1 MNENIREI
9 IVKTLCTLETEE
21 KKSHLLI
28 REVLDKYDWLP
39 YRDKAFF
46 KKVTEGTVA
55 NRLTLDYVL
64 DGVSSKPM
72 SKCKPV
78 IRVILRMSTYQ
89 LLFMDKVPESAV
101 CNEAVKLC
109 ESLGR
114 KELCPFVNGILRTLA
129 RNGRSLP
136 DFSEIEDDVRRISVR
151 YSVPEWIVA
160 MFKKE
165 QPDYEALVASLVKE
179 RNTCVRVTD
188 EKLIPEITEEWR
200 KAGVSFSESRLV
212 RGAFILEGFEG
223 VSSLYGFKEGNLIVQ
238 DESSMLAAL
247 ATGIEKGDDKTM
259 IDTCAA
265 PGGKSSFAAAL
276 MSPGGRVSS
285 FDISETKVSLIR
297 DNFERLGLKNA
308 EARVQ
313 DATVYDESLKES
325 ADVVLVDAPCSGLG
339 VLGRKSDLRYGI
351 SNEAMRDICK
361 LQKDILSVAVRY
373 VKPGGVLIY
382 STCTVHKAENEKA
395 VRYILDNFPFE
406 PDSLKPF
413 LPTLFERE
421 RDYEHMLQLRPDN
434 DGCDG
439 FFISRFVK
447 HGKD

>member
-1 MNENIREI
+1 MSENIREI
-9 IVKTLCTLETEE
+9 IVKTLCTLETED

-46 KKVTEGTVA
+46 KRVTEGTVA
-55 NRLTLDYVL
+55 NRLTLDHVL

-78 IRVILRMSTYQ
+78 IRVILRMSAYQ
-89 LLFMDKVPESAV
+89 LFFMDKVPESAV

-114 KELCPFVNGILRTLA
+114 KELCPFVNGVLRTLV
-129 RNGRSLP
+129 RNGRHLP
-136 DFSEIEDDVRRISVR
+136 DFSDLTDEVKRLSVT
-151 YSVPEWIVA
+151 YSLPEWIVS
-160 MFKKE
+160 MLKKE
-165 QPDYEALVASLVKE
+165 QPDCESLIASLVKE
-179 RNTCVRVTD
+179 RSTCVKITD
-188 EKLIPEITEEWR
+188 EKCIPAIIKEWE

-212 RGAFILEGFEG
+212 KGAYVLEGFEG
-223 VSSLYGFKEGNLIVQ
+223 VSSLYGFKEGKLIVQ

-247 ATGIEKGDDKTM
+247 ATGIKKGDEKIM

-265 PGGKSSFAAAL
+265 PGGKSSFAASL
-276 MSPGGRVSS
+276 MDPKGKVLS
-285 FDISETKVSLIR
+285 FDISDTKVSLIK
-297 DNFERLGLKNA
+297 DNFNRLGFKNT

-339 VLGRKSDLRYGI
+339 VIGRKSDLRYAI
-351 SNEAMRDICK
+351 SNEAMKDICR
-361 LQKDILSVAVRY
+361 LQKDILAVAVRY

-382 STCTVHKAENEKA
+382 STCTIHKAENEKT
-395 VRYILDNFPFE
+395 VKYILDNFPFE

-413 LPTLFERE
+413 LPTLFEKE
-421 RDYEHMLQLRPDN
+421 KEH
-434 DGCDG
+434 
-439 FFISRFVK
+439 
-447 HGKD
+447 